1 MGKYPLMTTG
11 YNVIA
16 PLIGPGWRALQSGG
30 RRQIKKNI
38 CLVSPVPGLFSTER
52 LTIPKSASISTPLK
66 NKFSFMTRQKVDF
79 LVVFIGHFHAFHVG
93 FVPLEY
99 VPTIP

>member
-1 MGKYPLMTTG
+1 MGKYPLMIKG

-16 PLIGPGWRALQSGG
+16 PLIGPGWRAMQSGG

-52 LTIPKSASISTPLK
+52 LTIPKNISISTPPQWSLI
-66 NKFSFMTRQKVDF
+66 FFMRKMT
-79 LVVFIGHFHAFHVG
+79 AA
-93 FVPLEY
+93 
-99 VPTIP
+99 IPKLAQIRFTSK